1 MGGWRYLERKQAF
14 TFYQKFLSWHKEQLR
29 GSEGKLGEIDEWE
42 IGSEARKGQFCP
54 GSEWRL
60 LSKTF

>member
-1 MGGWRYLERKQAF
+1 M
-14 TFYQKFLSWHKEQLR
+14 HKEQLR
-29 GSEGKLGEIDEWE
+29 GSEEKLGEIDEWV

-60 LSKTF
+60 LFKTF

>member
-1 MGGWRYLERKQAF
+1 MGLEVPRKEAGIH
-14 TFYQKFLSWHKEQLR
+14 FLPEISVMHKEQLR
-29 GSEGKLGEIDEWE
+29 GSEEKLGEIDEWV

-60 LSKTF
+60 LFKTF